1 LCQVGHVDARLRCFH
16 GHSPWYADASN
27 LSLCQALLWVYATA
41 GIDRRTEFSLAGSS
55 SADDGLAPPPRDTS
69 AGSASPRQNEALF
82 RFLDDLTQATG
93 ESADADEILAITTK
107 LTAQHLG
114 LSNCAYADMDEDQD
128 GFTIRGNWH
137 GPDSPS
143 IVGHYRLADFGT
155 LAVQELGAGRP
166 LIINDN
172 LAEIAPEEAK
182 TFQDIGIAATIC
194 MPLVKEGR
202 LVALMA
208 IHDRVP
214 HRWSD
219 YELTVI
225 QEVTERS
232 WAHVE
237 RVRSEAELRASNMRF
252 QAAIRATR
260 GVLWTNDAEGRMV
273 GEQPG
278 WQALT
283 GQSYEEYQ
291 GYGWSKAVHPD
302 DAQSTIEAWNEAVAG
317 RKPFIFQHRVRRAD
331 GQWGTFSIRAEPIL
345 DDVGQ
350 VAEWVGVH
358 TDITAERAA
367 EHALREQSQT
377 LQILNR
383 TGAAIA
389 AELDLERLVQSVTDA
404 GVQIT
409 GAQFGAFFYNVL
421 NEQGGSYMLYTLSGV
436 DRSAFAGFPM
446 PRATAVFGPT
456 FAGEGVIRSPDI
468 TADPRYARN
477 APYSGM
483 PDGHLPVRSYL
494 AVPVASRS
502 GDVIG
507 GLFFGHSDPDIFSAQ
522 SEAVMVGLAAQAAIG
537 IDNARLFQAVERAR
551 ATLEQRVEE
560 RTAELEEVHDALR
573 QSQKMEAIGQLTGG
587 MAHDFNN
594 LLTVI
599 RGSADVLR
607 RRDLTEEKRRRY
619 VDAISD
625 TADRAASLTGQ
636 LLAFARRQA
645 LKPEVFDTAARI
657 QGIAE
662 MLRSVLGA
670 RVLLTLEEECGDC
683 YIEADVSQFET
694 ALVNLAVNARD
705 AMDGEGELKIR
716 ISRVK
721 ARDGRDM
728 VAVSTSDTGEGIPAD
743 EIGRIFEPFYTTKE
757 LGKGTGLGLSQVYGF
772 VTQSK
777 GEINVDSRVGEGA
790 TFTLLFPQA
799 DRLPIKGEAA
809 ASRGGRAEQAGKGT
823 ILIVEDNP
831 QVGEFVEQMLADL
844 EYETRLACRAE
855 DALDILENEA
865 AHFDLI
871 FSDVVMPGMNG
882 VEFGMIVRERWPE
895 LPVVLTSG
903 YSNVLAD
910 DHSHGFILLHKP
922 YSAEALTRTIR
933 EALEESA

>member
-1 LCQVGHVDARLRCFH
+1 MR
-16 GHSPWYADASN
+16 P
-27 LSLCQALLWVYATA
+27 LSDV
-41 GIDRRTEFSLAGSS
+41 
-55 SADDGLAPPPRDTS
+55 PPQDTI
-69 AGSASPRQNEALF
+69 RQSEALF
-82 RFLDDLTQATG
+82 RFLDELAQATG
-93 ESADADEILAITTK
+93 RSSDADEVLSITTK

-137 GPDSPS
+137 GPGSPS
-143 IVGHYRLADFGT
+143 IVGHYRLADFGA
-155 LAVQELGAGRP
+155 LAVQELSAGRP

-194 MPLVKEGR
+194 MPLVKDGR

-214 HRWSD
+214 HRWSE
-219 YELTVI
+219 YELSVI

-237 RVRSEAELRASNMRF
+237 RVRSESELRVSNERF
-252 QAAIRATR
+252 RAAIRATR

-283 GQSYEEYQ
+283 GQSFEEYQ
-291 GYGWSKAVHPD
+291 GYGWAKVVHPD
-302 DAQSTIEAWNEAVAG
+302 DAEPTIGAWNEAVAA
-317 RKPFIFQHRVRRAD
+317 RKPFVFEHRVRRSD
-331 GQWGTFSIRAEPIL
+331 GQWGLFSIRAEPIL
-345 DDVGQ
+345 NDAGEVT
-350 VAEWVGVH
+350 EWVGVH
-358 TDITAERAA
+358 TDISAERAA
-367 EHALREQSQT
+367 ENALREQSQT
-377 LQILNR
+377 LEILNR
-383 TGAAIA
+383 TGATIA

-404 GVQIT
+404 GVQLT

-421 NEQGGSYMLYTLSGV
+421 NEQGGSYMLYTLAGV
-436 DRSAFAGFPM
+436 DRSAFAHFPM

-456 FAGEGVIRSPDI
+456 FAGEGVIRSADI
-468 TADPRYARN
+468 TADPRYGKN

-483 PDGHLPVRSYL
+483 PEGHLPVRSYL
-494 AVPVASRS
+494 AVPVTSRS

-507 GLFFGHSDPDIFSAQ
+507 GLFFGHSEPDVFSAQ
-522 SEAVMVGLAAQAAIG
+522 SEAVMVGLAAQAATG

-551 ATLEQRVEE
+551 VTLEQRIEE
-560 RTAELEEVHDALR
+560 RTSELEEAHEALR

-587 MAHDFNN
+587 IAHDFNN

-599 RGSADVLR
+599 RGSADLLR
-607 RRDLTEEKRRRY
+607 LPDLPEAKRRRY

-625 TADRAASLTGQ
+625 TADRAATLTGQ

-645 LKPEVFDTAARI
+645 LKPEIFDASARI

-670 RVLLTLEEECGDC
+670 RVRLTLEEECNGC
-683 YIEADVSQFET
+683 FIEADISQFET

-716 ISRVK
+716 ISRVQT
-721 ARDGRDM
+721 RGGRDM
-728 VAVSTSDTGEGIPAD
+728 VAVSTSDTGRGIPAGD
-743 EIGRIFEPFYTTKE
+743 FERIFEPFYTTKE
-757 LGKGTGLGLSQVYGF
+757 PGKGTGLGLSQVYGF
-772 VTQSK
+772 VAQSN
-777 GEINVDSRVGEGA
+777 GEIKVDSEVGTGA
-790 TFTLLFPQA
+790 TFTLHFPRVA
-799 DRLPIKGEAA
+799 AGPEPDEESFDEGKSNEA
-809 ASRGGRAEQAGKGT
+809 GNGT
-823 ILIVEDNP
+823 ILVVEDNP
-831 QVGEFVEQMLADL
+831 QIGEFVEQLLSDL
-844 EYETRLACRAE
+844 GYETKLASNASE
-855 DALDILENEA
+855 ALDILEA
-865 AHFDLI
+865 ASSSVDLV

-882 VEFGMIVRERWPE
+882 VELGTIIRQRWPQ

-903 YSNVLAD
+903 YSSVLAQ
-910 DHSHGFILLHKP
+910 DHNHGFTLLHKP

-933 EALEESA
+933 DALEQEPVQN